1 VTRSLAALLVA
12 GLLVAACGSNH
23 PDGLFANDN
32 SRQAPDYS
40 YVIPAGS
47 GEAIDRGEP
56 LDILP
61 EELDVKVG
69 EVIEL
74 VNEDDRGHLIGPF
87 FVGKGETVRQRF
99 SSPGMFVGECSVH
112 PSGQIVLNVTE

>member
-1 VTRSLAALLVA
+1 MTRSHAALLAVA
-12 GLLVAACGSNH
+12 LLAAACGSDR
-23 PDGLFANDN
+23 PEGLFANDD

-56 LDILP
+56 LEILP
-61 EELDVKVG
+61 GELDVKVG
-69 EVIEL
+69 QVIEL

-99 SSPGMFVGECSVH
+99 SSPGMFIGECSVH